1 MQEKIKNTP
10 MSSDYV
16 SPECTFKRLGK
27 DDVVSTSSIYLPLQ
41 PFNEDSAE
49 YYYNNPGID
58 AK

>member
-1 MQEKIKNTP
+1 MQEKNKNVLILF
-10 MSSDYV
+10 DYV

-27 DDVVSTSSIYLPLQ
+27 DDVVSTSNIYLPLQ

>member
-1 MQEKIKNTP
+1 MQKKQKNVRIP
-10 MSSDYV
+10 SDYV

-27 DDVVSTSSIYLPLQ
+27 DDIVSTSSIYLPLQ

-49 YYYNNPGID
+49 YYYNTPGID